1 MVSSAWLSDL
11 QISRAQLKN
20 LLKMDDKT
28 LSDLSGMDY
37 DDFSD
42 YVTHLQYEYNS
53 WTDVIRGA
61 MKESKASE
69 YTGDFWWGKHVTWE
83 SGFDQDFLYCNHC
96 NRDMYAPASHWEPL
110 NSISDDKMNRF
121 MINHLK
127 THHGITE
134 PVVTFAGTTESKAS
148 ESDGMQVDWWD
159 SLSQDERS
167 NWMNSFSM
175 TPTDGSIYMDNYDEM
190 DSSNQY
196 YVKNLFKFVKD
207 DMDNDLLG
215 RNHDILEEAHEGLI
229 DNIWGLL
236 VNSSRMQFLDEYM
249 GDMNIPL
256 MITMGSMSMP
266 QTNEEVADA
275 LGVSKSEALKFISK
289 WAYDNGITDTVYT
302 ESKANEGIDC
312 MMGGKHKP
320 IDSPNQMYPYESCT
334 KCGDNIQ
341 NIKGEW
347 TNIDYKERQNHANM
361 KDKKDFDRKLD
372 SFNLDSRESSG
383 IPSEDLESTHDL
395 DNLFIEWNKDFDG
408 SRQEFMVYAD
418 SKGFDAEQAGG
429 IYDIQYVGETNES
442 WSQKSSIDRIEA
454 LEKLGIKQGD
464 AVKLSGLE
472 FEDFGEDL
480 QGALKG
486 EVEEGDVE
494 DARKQMQYDKWLSD
508 TIEKDSKYSK
518 DDHGITDPHGL
529 IGSAWQ
535 KGAEVENPNSEF
547 GQNYPDYN
555 NIGKSQ
561 TSRTKYEC
569 EYCDHGFK
577 SNEALSIHHN
587 DKHAIAPESLDGYA
601 SEADPDFQNDPDFQ
615 GYTKDEF
622 GNKVKSHPS
631 QYTASGWDQEKKE
644 RMNARGDVDGSEF
657 YASEYGGG
665 SPMNDTFHNWLDQC
679 PVNWYRE
686 SIDDNS
692 ATYRFVEDEYE
703 KEGGYASPM
712 SDYFH
717 DWLDKCPT
725 NNWHRQEIGSN
736 YATYLFIE
744 DEYYTESKA
753 SEARKLNARQKKL
766 IEEWV
771 GSMSSPPM
779 VITSDDLPYSLLSE
793 LRDINDFDGFESAI
807 MRYASDLGNKQ
818 SMQGSNPYMHSSN
831 YGSFESKANETI
843 SEDEK
848 DEIFQYLFDLQESGA
863 TNMFG
868 SGAYV
873 ERDFPHLDKR
883 EVGDVITEWMA
894 NWDEIATRMGIE
906 SYATENPTSDGYSW
920 SADQDEISR
929 IQFQTNL
936 TKEEKNREIQKIE
949 KRQQEQ
955 EDLELEADT
964 PRNRTGYFESKETE
978 HDDLDGHQISD
989 RYSNTY
995 IRFVQRWKQEHPD
1008 WKQNVDKTLSNF
1020 VKYMVK
1026 MGYNKRNA
1034 EMVWNDY
1041 LYSPESKATEG
1052 KVKSY
1057 CNICGYD
1064 TWRNEGEDC
1073 PYHQRVL
1080 SDGTFLWDEFNQ
1092 DGEGY
1097 DKYGNR
1103 HNETCPNCG
1112 NTEAPFLIND
1122 EFCNNCYVKPPE
1134 SKWEKY
1140 DRYMSYGVSDADARS
1155 DIFTE
1160 AGLEDH
1166 SCPECGFITSDNS
1179 DYVDHLNAHEE

>member
-1 MVSSAWLSDL
+1 
-11 QISRAQLKN
+11 
-20 LLKMDDKT
+20 
-28 LSDLSGMDY
+28 
-37 DDFSD
+37 
-42 YVTHLQYEYNS
+42 
-53 WTDVIRGA
+53 
-61 MKESKASE
+61 
-69 YTGDFWWGKHVTWE
+69 
-83 SGFDQDFLYCNHC
+83 
-96 NRDMYAPASHWEPL
+96 
-110 NSISDDKMNRF
+110 
-121 MINHLK
+121 
-127 THHGITE
+127 
-134 PVVTFAGTTESKAS
+134 
-148 ESDGMQVDWWD
+148 
-159 SLSQDERS
+159 
-167 NWMNSFSM
+167 
-175 TPTDGSIYMDNYDEM
+175 
-190 DSSNQY
+190 
-196 YVKNLFKFVKD
+196 
-207 DMDNDLLG
+207 
-215 RNHDILEEAHEGLI
+215 
-229 DNIWGLL
+229 
-236 VNSSRMQFLDEYM
+236 
-249 GDMNIPL
+249 
-256 MITMGSMSMP
+256 MP

-464 AVKLSGLE
+464 AIKLSGLE

-480 QGALKG
+480 QGALKDEDKEEYV
-486 EVEEGDVE
+486 EV
-494 DARKQMQYDKWLSD
+494 A
-508 TIEKDSKYSK
+508 
-518 DDHGITDPHGL
+518 
-529 IGSAWQ
+529 
-535 KGAEVENPNSEF
+535 NPNSEF
-547 GQNYPDYN
+547 QQYYPDYN
-555 NIGKSQ
+555 NIGESQ
-561 TSRTKYEC
+561 TARTKYEC

-601 SEADPDFQNDPDFQ
+601 SEADCTNCGQSGVDPDPRFQLGSWCEDCQDRLELAKDNWWKNATDEEKRKENEWNDKPWESEFDGESKVTEADPDFQNDPDFQ